1 MGPLRTCAFFVS
13 VIAGVST
20 MYLTLSVNTYIC
32 ASLHISLC
40 VLFVCYMRMMWT
52 CRCPA
57 TDCWPK
63 QTVCLIWAV
72 VPWEF
77 AGVELQTTPPGD
89 KRLSLLSTGAI
100 PVGKDGL
107 NSFQWKAAGAL
118 WCPERVVQEGARDV
132 RCTWVVYKSRPAAS
146 QTSFLTSM
154 RTWDLVQ
161 FSGEVAPFVA
171 FSFGSESV
179 HTGLCQAK
187 HTM

>member
-20 MYLTLSVNTYIC
+20 MYFTLSVNTYIC

-40 VLFVCYMRMMWT
+40 VLFVCYMRMIWT

-132 RCTWVVYKSRPAAS
+132 
-146 QTSFLTSM
+146 L
-154 RTWDLVQ
+154 D
-161 FSGEVAPFVA
+161 AP
-171 FSFGSESV
+171 
-179 HTGLCQAK
+179 GLCTNPDPRPVKPVFSPQCEPEIWSSSAVK
-187 HTM
+187 LLLLLHFHLVL